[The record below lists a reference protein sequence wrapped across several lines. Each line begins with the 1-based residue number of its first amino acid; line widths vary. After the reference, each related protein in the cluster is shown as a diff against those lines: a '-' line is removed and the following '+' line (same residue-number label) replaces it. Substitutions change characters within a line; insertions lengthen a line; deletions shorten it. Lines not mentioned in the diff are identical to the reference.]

1 MVPVVSDLPRW
12 IALSDQPPPPGAPGS
27 GPLPRG
33 TMVFE
38 IEMPLAGASVLLDMR
53 RPHGVE
59 RADEV
64 AISLFHDLGVGFALL
79 FRRGERLVRHV
90 LPGPLWQKQGV
101 ARLTFGW
108 DGRTGGWTLLLEQE
122 GRRLAAEG
130 AGVIAPDMGDLHLLC
145 AGGEEVLRHPSL
157 LWFGVMAGP
166 AGPGPMGW
174 IGVATPVLTPR
185 GPVAAGKLGPGDRVM
200 TRDQGAV
207 PLVSVT
213 RLAVPGRGMLAPV
226 RLRAPYYGRKTD
238 ILVSPDQAVWI
249 GGAEAEYLF
258 GEEEVLVRARHLADG
273 AMAVAE
279 TARAAAVGVVLDLGL
294 PELVEADGCLLA
306 TAGPEGVAPARR
318 VLEAFEVLPLR
329 QALGRTQ
336 RRAE

>member
-1 MVPVVSDLPRW
+1 MTRW
-12 IALSDQPPPPGAPGS
+12 IALSDQPPPPGVPAR
-27 GPLPRG
+27 GPLLCG

-38 IEMPLAGASVLLDMR
+38 VEMPLAGAMVLLDLRMKR
-53 RPHGVE
+53 GVE
-59 RADEV
+59 RAEEV
-64 AISLFHDLGVGFALL
+64 AISLFYDLGVGFALL
-79 FRRGERLVRHV
+79 MRRGERLVRHV
-90 LPGPLWQKQGV
+90 LPGPLWQKPGV

-108 DGRTGGWTLLLEQE
+108 EAKAGRWSLLLEQE

-130 AGVIAPDMGDLHLLC
+130 AGVIAPDLGDLHLLC
-145 AGGEEVLRHPSL
+145 AGGEDVLRHPAL
-157 LWFGVMAGP
+157 LWFGVLPGS

-185 GPVAAGKLGPGDRVM
+185 GPVAAGSLGPGDRVM

-213 RLAVPGRGMLAPV
+213 RLTVPGRGMLAPV
-226 RLRAPYYGRKTD
+226 RLRAPFYGRRAD
-238 ILVSPDQAVWI
+238 ILVSPDQTVWI

-273 AMAVAE
+273 RMAVTEAV
-279 TARAAAVGVVLDLGL
+279 RAVAVGVVLDLGL

-306 TAGPEGVAPARR
+306 TGGPEGMAPARR
-318 VLEAFEVLPLR
+318 LLEEFEALPLR
-329 QALGRTQ
+329 NALARTQ
-336 RRAE
+336 RRVD

>member
-1 MVPVVSDLPRW
+1 MPVLTDLPRW

-27 GPLPRG
+27 GPLLRG

-53 RPHGVE
+53 MPHGTE
-59 RADEV
+59 RDEEV
-64 AISLFHDLGVGFALL
+64 AISLFYDLGVGFALL
-79 FRRGERLVRHV
+79 FRRGDRLVRHV
-90 LPGPLWQKQGV
+90 LPGPLWQKPGV

-108 DGRTGGWTLLLEQE
+108 DAKAANWSLLLEQE
-122 GRRLAAEG
+122 GRRLAVEG
-130 AGVIAPDMGDLHLLC
+130 AGVIAPDMGDLNLLC
-145 AGGEEVLRHPSL
+145 AGGEDVLRHPAV
-157 LWFGVMAGP
+157 LWFGVMAG
-166 AGPGPMGW
+166 AGGPGPVGW
-174 IGVATPVLTPR
+174 IGVATPVLTPC
-185 GPVAAGKLGPGDRVM
+185 GPVAAGTLGPGDRVM
-200 TRDQGAV
+200 TRDQGPV

-213 RLAVPGRGMLAPV
+213 RLTVPGRGMLAPI
-226 RLRAPYYGRKTD
+226 RLRAPYYGRRAD
-238 ILVSPDQAVWI
+238 ILVSPDQTVWI

-279 TARAAAVGVVLDLGL
+279 KVRAAAVGVVLDLGL

-306 TAGPEGVAPARR
+306 TSGPEGVAPARR
-318 VLEAFEVLPLR
+318 LLEEFEVAPLR
-329 QALGRTQ
+329 TALGRTQ